1 MLNVDKTKN
10 QGRAYSPDAA
20 NPSTMGSPEIREPLG
35 SHLGIAADGGLMN
48 DGTVAYD
55 EAKNRNALNR
65 VSIS

>member
-1 MLNVDKTKN
+1 MLNVDKNKP

-20 NPSTMGSPEIREPLG
+20 NPSPMGSPEMREPLG
-35 SHLGIAADGGLMN
+35 SHLGVAADGGLMN

-55 EAKNRNALNR
+55 DAKNRNLLNR